1 MVTNLNARCTG
12 LDIPESIHRVHGLDI
27 RSTAARLASSSLE
40 SVDRV
45 ESEEARRG
53 DGPGAEQGGSYWF
66 SKRASKE
73 IDSIGDD
80 LNSVSSSIGG
90 GAKWMVNKIKGKLQK
105 ALPDLLK
112 EYDMPAGLFPRD
124 TTNYEFNEET
134 KKLIVYIPS
143 ACDVGYKDSSVV
155 RFFTCVT
162 GYLEKGKLSDIEGMK
177 TKVLVWTK
185 VTSIKTEGSKVHFT
199 AGMKKTRSR
208 DAYEVVRDGIIID
221 KF

>member
-1 MVTNLNARCTG
+1 MDQVLNK
-12 LDIPESIHRVHGLDI
+12 V
-27 RSTAARLASSSLE
+27 
-40 SVDRV
+40 
-45 ESEEARRG
+45 
-53 DGPGAEQGGSYWF
+53 GSYWF

-80 LNSVSSSIGG
+80 ISSISSSIGG
-90 GAKWMVNKIKGKLQK
+90 SAKWMVNKIKGKMQK

-124 TTNYEFNEET
+124 STNYEFNEET
-134 KKLIVYIPS
+134 KKLTVYIPS
-143 ACDVGYKDSSVV
+143 ACDIGYKDSSVL

-162 GYLEKGKLSDIEGMK
+162 GYLEKGKFSDIEGMK

-185 VTSIKTEGSKVHFT
+185 VTAIRTEGPKVHFT
-199 AGMKKTRSR
+199 AGVKKTRSR
-208 DAYEVVRDGIIID
+208 DAYEVVRDGIAID

>member
-1 MVTNLNARCTG
+1 EEGEMDQVLNK
-12 LDIPESIHRVHGLDI
+12 V
-27 RSTAARLASSSLE
+27 
-40 SVDRV
+40 
-45 ESEEARRG
+45 
-53 DGPGAEQGGSYWF
+53 GSYWF

-90 GAKWMVNKIKGKLQK
+90 GAKWMVNKIKG
-105 ALPDLLK
+105 
-112 EYDMPAGLFPRD
+112 MPESSYNSLMSLCPYREAAER
-124 TTNYEFNEET
+124 
-134 KKLIVYIPS
+134 
-143 ACDVGYKDSSVV
+143 YKDSSVV

-208 DAYEVVRDGIIID
+208 DAYERLSEMASS
-221 KF
+221 

>member
-1 MVTNLNARCTG
+1 MDQVLNK
-12 LDIPESIHRVHGLDI
+12 V
-27 RSTAARLASSSLE
+27 
-40 SVDRV
+40 
-45 ESEEARRG
+45 
-53 DGPGAEQGGSYWF
+53 GSYWF

-90 GAKWMVNKIKGKLQK
+90 GAKWMVNKIKEKVDTSGYVYPLRIHAYPRSGHVFCTGKLQK

-134 KKLIVYIPS
+134 KKLTVYIPS